1 MPAQELGTTVALP
14 RTAVQAESDEALMR
28 AVAERRDRGA
38 YACLV
43 ERHQRAAYNL
53 ARHLTDSAE
62 AAEDVL
68 QEALLRAWASA
79 DTFRQDGSARGWLL
93 RIVAREAFRANRRG
107 RAERQRIERRQ
118 AREPAR
124 EEGPETM
131 TPETDE
137 QLAALHETLRA
148 LPEQQRA
155 MLALYFGAELSQEE
169 IGRHFNMPQK
179 TVSRRITEI
188 LETLRGR
195 LAQAGLAAAAPLL
208 AADKLGAALLDAES
222 PPAGLFERIGANL
235 AHAGASA
242 SVKAAAAKTGLAAW
256 WLWAAAAVAAG
267 AAVAFSSGQPQATD
281 DGPSDRSLAEAQSAA
296 VQPPAGTEATTVA
309 AAKPET
315 FRWSFAEGIPDGI
328 EQVGGPK
335 VSFLEKDGL
344 KGMAL
349 PPKEYGHFVI
359 MQKVPPEPFEMI
371 IRVGQLSKDA
381 NSIGLVFSDGKETA
395 ESRGFMNDVRE
406 YRNQT
411 VQVYHYYVVDGFGM
425 AYSNGALYSSAEHR
439 RRPGDDYL
447 AFGGNNRLMLDI
459 EIRAITRDEIPADLR
474 DPRTRFAG
482 KPSTEWVPRARLRDL
497 KDE

>member
-14 RTAVQAESDEALMR
+14 TTAVQAESDEALMR

-131 TPETDE
+131 TPESDE

-169 IGRHFNMPQK
+169 IGKHFNMPQK

-208 AADKLGAALLDAES
+208 AADKLGAALLDGEA

-242 SVKAAAAKTGLAAW
+242 SVKAAAAKGAFAAW
-256 WLWAAAAVAAG
+256 WLWAAGAAVLAAG
-267 AAVAFSSGQPQATD
+267 AAVAFSGALPQAK
-281 DGPSDRSLAEAQSAA
+281 SEAPAA
-296 VQPPAGTEATTVA
+296 TPAQQNAPAPTQ
-309 AAKPET
+309 
-315 FRWSFAEGIPDGI
+315 GIS
-328 EQVGGPK
+328 K
-335 VSFLEKDGL
+335 MAFLFKDGL
-344 KGMAL
+344 PSGPEGVDQIGGGKISFGMLPETGRKGMGL
-349 PPKEYGHFVI
+349 PVEEDAHFLI
-359 MQKVPPEPFEMI
+359 RRKAFEGPLKTTI
-371 IRVGQLSKDA
+371 LVHSLKKGPSSIGYVFTDGKDA
-381 NSIGLVFSDGKETA
+381 AATIPYFRTDKPQLPSGEVLYEFYFVDGYGISMAYGNVFSIAKLE
-395 ESRGFMNDVRE
+395 R
-406 YRNQT
+406 
-411 VQVYHYYVVDGFGM
+411 
-425 AYSNGALYSSAEHR
+425 L
-439 RRPGDDYL
+439 PGDDYIS
-447 AFGGNNRLMLDI
+447 FGGKNLVVLEVIVQTIAREDLPEAARGAAAYCASREPVVFDKRFPLP
-459 EIRAITRDEIPADLR
+459 RWAD
-474 DPRTRFAG
+474 
-482 KPSTEWVPRARLRDL
+482 K
-497 KDE
+497 K

>member
-1 MPAQELGTTVALP
+1 M
-14 RTAVQAESDEALMR
+14 QAESDEALMR

-79 DTFRQDGSARGWLL
+79 DTYRQDGSARGWLL

-137 QLAALHETLRA
+137 QLAALHETLCA

-208 AADKLGAALLDAES
+208 AADKLGAALLDAEA

-256 WLWAAAAVAAG
+256 WLWAAGAVVLTGTAWVALALNDVPKAQKKTAALPAPAA
-267 AAVAFSSGQPQATD
+267 AAN
-281 DGPSDRSLAEAQSAA
+281 
-296 VQPPAGTEATTVA
+296 EATESAETA
-309 AAKPET
+309 SAKSET
-315 FRWSFAEGIPDGI
+315 YRWSFADGMPEGI

-335 VSFLEKDGL
+335 VSFIENGGQ

-349 PPKEYGHFVI
+349 PPKEFAHFLI
-359 MQKVPPEPFEMI
+359 RRKVPPEPFEMRL
-371 IRVGQLSKDA
+371 RVRKLTELPNALGV
-381 NSIGLVFSDGKETA
+381 IFSNGVETA
-395 ESRGFMNDVRE
+395 ESRGFMKETRPYLKLDMQE
-406 YRNQT
+406 YHF
-411 VQVYHYYVVDGFGM
+411 YLVDGFGM
-425 AYSNGALYSSAEHR
+425 AYSHGAYYSLAEYR
-439 RRPGDDYL
+439 RKPGDDYL
-447 AFGGNNRLMLDI
+447 CFGGNNLLLLDI
-459 EIRAITRDEIPADLR
+459 EMRGITIDEVPEQLRNPRARVADQ
-474 DPRTRFAG
+474 AG
-482 KPSTEWVPRARLRDL
+482 GRWVPRSKLSHFGPTAPAP
-497 KDE
+497 